1 MNITSDLLN
10 KWSACADGYAYFIA
24 TFPQGSDY
32 ATIQAKLRT
41 DNHLDWSRWLTEN
54 AWRNIEASQIA
65 TLVKAEVD
73 DALEATKDSPNSA
86 SGDYS
91 TAASSGDSS
100 KAASS
105 GNYSK
110 AASSG
115 DYSTAASSGNY
126 SKAASSGDF
135 STAAAEGKNTVAMVA
150 GNNGRAK
157 AGENGCIALAYWTGE
172 RYRIVCGHVGEDIKA
187 DTWYRVEGGKL
198 VEATN

>member
-10 KWSACADGYAYFIA
+10 KWFACADGYAYFIA

-32 ATIQAKLRT
+32 ATIQARLRT

-86 SGDYS
+86 SSDSS

-100 KAASS
+100 TAASS
-105 GNYSK
+105 GNYSTAASSGYYSK

-115 DYSTAASSGNY
+115 DY
-126 SKAASSGDF
+126 

>member
-10 KWSACADGYAYFIA
+10 KWFACADGYAYFIA

-32 ATIQAKLRT
+32 ATIQARLRT

-86 SGDYS
+86 SGYYS

-100 KAASS
+100 R
-105 GNYSK
+105 
-110 AASSG
+110 
-115 DYSTAASSGNY
+115 
-126 SKAASSGDF
+126 
-135 STAAAEGKNTVAMVA
+135 AAAEGKNTVGMVA